1 MKNEIN
7 AITAAQVDELGALLK
22 QIKDLTDK
30 AEKIKDNIKDFGN
43 KSGDRKFAGDAFEAL
58 YIESNVSTVN
68 WKKIAAD
75 LKIPAE
81 VIAANTST
89 SARFSV
95 KVEAK

>member
-89 SARFSV
+89 AARFSV

>member
-1 MKNEIN
+1 MKNETTQ
-7 AITAAQVDELGALLK
+7 ITAAQIDELGALLK

-30 AEKIKDNIKDFGN
+30 ADKIKDGIKDFAN
-43 KSGDRKFAGDAFEAL
+43 LSGDRKFAGDVFEAL

-89 SARFSV
+89 AARFSL
-95 KVEAK
+95 KVESK